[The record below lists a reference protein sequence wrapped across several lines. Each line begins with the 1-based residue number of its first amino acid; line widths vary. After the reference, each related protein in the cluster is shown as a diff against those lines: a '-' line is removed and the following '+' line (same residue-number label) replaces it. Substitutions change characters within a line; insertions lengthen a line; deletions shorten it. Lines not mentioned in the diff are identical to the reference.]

1 MDKNDLFYYNNFHI
15 LVEKKSAKNLTK
27 ENFSGI
33 IVVSKTG
40 GKVMIKLDYT
50 LESPEQRKELVEQI
64 LAETPEPTDAY
75 LETLAD
81 YLVLCM
87 EKQEKKERTLLTDN
101 RMATVNK
108 RETSYEGLVSQLE
121 NGEDGI
127 YNMMT
132 NNKNTIF
139 QPKVMITK
147 ADVDEIPGMQQLRDA
162 IKMWETKLKTSSGRE
177 AFIIKNAIIELRK
190 DQYILKNAYRKPI
203 VSSSITRTR
212 HDIPLDDDFSF
223 DDEGFI
229 VPEGVSLCNPK
240 VVSAI
245 LCNYSLCKQESW
257 GEFDKDLWYLMDD
270 FDKVADSALKD
281 YPLYERIVEYK
292 IDGLQN
298 VDIQEKIQE
307 EFGIKH
313 SLEYI
318 SSLWRNKIP
327 KIIASEAED
336 RLLNWYFLNEMKG
349 KYKKCSRCG
358 EVKLAHNKYFSK
370 NKTSKDGFYS
380 ICKECRNAK
389 AKKA

>member
-1 MDKNDLFYYNNFHI
+1 
-15 LVEKKSAKNLTK
+15 
-27 ENFSGI
+27 
-33 IVVSKTG
+33 
-40 GKVMIKLDYT
+40 MIKLDYT
-50 LESPEQRKELVEQI
+50 IESPEERRELVEQI
-64 LAETPEPTDAY
+64 LADNPNPTEAY
-75 LETLAD
+75 LESLAD

-87 EKQEKKERTLLTDN
+87 EKQEKKERKLLTDN
-101 RMATVNK
+101 RMATVTK

-132 NNKNTIF
+132 SNKNTIF

-147 ADVDEIPGMQQLRDA
+147 ADVEEIPGMKQLRDA
-162 IKMWETKLKTSSGRE
+162 IKSWETQLKRASGRE
-177 AFIIKNAIIELRK
+177 AFIIKSAIIELRK

-203 VSSSITRTR
+203 VSSQVTRSR
-212 HDIPLDDDFSF
+212 HDIPLDDDFWF
-223 DDEGFI
+223 DDEGYVI
-229 VPEGVSLCNPK
+229 PEGVSLCNPK
-240 VVSAI
+240 VVEAI

-257 GEFDKDLWYLMDD
+257 GEFDKDLWYLMDE
-270 FDKVADSALKD
+270 FDKVADAALKN
-281 YPLYERIVEYK
+281 YPLYEKIVEYK

-298 VDIQEKIQE
+298 IDIQEKIQF

-370 NKTSKDGFYS
+370 NKTSRDGFYS

-389 AKKA
+389 AKNA

>member
-1 MDKNDLFYYNNFHI
+1 M
-15 LVEKKSAKNLTK
+15 
-27 ENFSGI
+27 
-33 IVVSKTG
+33 
-40 GKVMIKLDYT
+40 KLDYT

-64 LAETPEPTDAY
+64 LAEIPNPSEAY

-87 EKQEKKERTLLTDN
+87 EKQEKKERKLLTDN

-127 YNMMT
+127 YNMIT

-147 ADVDEIPGMQQLRDA
+147 QDVEEIPGMQQLRDA
-162 IKMWETKLKTSSGRE
+162 IKMWETKLKTVSGRE
-177 AFIIKNAIIELRK
+177 AYIIKSAIIELRK

-203 VSSSITRTR
+203 VCSQVTRSR

-223 DDEGFI
+223 DDDGFI

-240 VVSAI
+240 VVEAI
-245 LCNYSLCKQESW
+245 LCNYSFCKQESW

-270 FDKVADSALKD
+270 FDRVADAALKD

-298 VDIQEKIQE
+298 VDIQEKIQM

-336 RLLNWYFLNEMKG
+336 RLLDWYFLNEMKG

-358 EVKLAHNKYFSK
+358 KVKLAHNKYFSK
-370 NKTSKDGFYS
+370 NKTSRDGFYS
-380 ICKECRNAK
+380 ICKDCRNAK
-389 AKKA
+389 AKNS